1 MSMSTHVYGFHPPDE
16 RWVKVKAIYDAYVA
30 ADLPVPEEV
39 QKFFDWRE
47 PSELGVLIEIP
58 PECRRGYYDGNGAQ
72 SGIEVILEK
81 LPENIT
87 VIRFVNSW

>member
-16 RWVKVKAIYDAYVA
+16 RWVKMKAIYDAYVA
-30 ADLPVPEEV
+30 ADLPVPEKIQE
-39 QKFFDWRE
+39 FFDWRA
-47 PSELGVLIEIP
+47 PSEAGTLIEIP
-58 PECRRGYYDGNGAQ
+58 PECRRGYHDGNGAED
-72 SGIEVILEK
+72 GIEVILEK